1 MFVEPDTTM
10 RAGAQVLLPSVVST
24 LGEGAHGPLLNDG
37 IIEAYGC
44 DCWLKRVHESG
55 PTGLYLE
62 LRV

>member
-1 MFVEPDTTM
+1 M
-10 RAGAQVLLPSVVST
+10 LLPSVVST